1 MIWTPN
7 GNHVAALG
15 PSPGD
20 LFVVTMIGGKRV
32 FVEPVTQYEK
42 AVGLAEA
49 FARAMTQP
57 RPFTIKVLC
66 MTFGELIA
74 HMGHRREDYANALSP
89 EDAERDRQAK
99 ISACMDLLR
108 TCNDPQVRAD
118 ALDILKEMGAI
129 L

>member
-7 GNHVAALG
+7 GNCVAAVG
-15 PSPGD
+15 PAPGD
-20 LFVVTMIGGKRV
+20 LFVVTTIGGKRV
-32 FVEPVTQYEK
+32 LVEPVTYYEK
-42 AVGLAEA
+42 ALALAEA
-49 FARAMTQP
+49 FARATTQP

-74 HMGHRREDYANALSP
+74 HMGHKREDYADALSP
-89 EDAERDRQAK
+89 EDAERDRQAN

-118 ALDILKEMGAI
+118 ALDILKKMGAI
-129 L
+129 P